1 MSTFRKHF
9 RVVWNEGEP
18 VDVVTN
24 ARDVAEAAEH
34 QDGPGITSF
43 RLVYSALRRYGVEVP
58 TFEQFMD
65 ELDEIQATPNKMD
78 DDGVDPT
85 QPVAYTA
92 EPLPSASSPV
102 LASANG

>member
-9 RVVWNEGEP
+9 RVVWGDGEP

-43 RLVYSALRRYGVEVP
+43 RLVYSALKRYGVDVP
-58 TFEQFMD
+58 PFEQFMD
-65 ELDEIQATPNKMD
+65 ELDEIQSTPNKVD
-78 DDGVDPT
+78 DDSVDPT
-85 QPVAYTA
+85 LQTASTA
-92 EPLPSASSPV
+92 EPSLSAS
-102 LASANG
+102 